1 MTRPDT
7 SLRAAHGSVSQ
18 PGSRD
23 RGSVTLFLL
32 VAGLALLLAVG
43 LVVDGGGKLLT
54 ARQARAAAAEA
65 ARAAGQGIAPAGA
78 MQGQQVRPSPS
89 AAAAAGRGYLAAAGV
104 PGTVTVTGD
113 RVEVR
118 TTLTYNPKVL
128 TLIGVGPQTVTARA
142 QARLARGLDREV
154 P

>member
-1 MTRPDT
+1 MTRPAPPT
-7 SLRAAHGSVSQ
+7 GAGTHRVQEEVG
-18 PGSRD
+18 D

-32 VAGLALLLAVG
+32 VAALAMLLAVG

-65 ARAAGQGIAPAGA
+65 ARAAGQAIAPAGA
-78 MQGQQVRPSPS
+78 VQGAAARPSPS
-89 AAAAAGRGYLAAAGV
+89 AAVAGGRHYLAAAGV

-113 RVEVR
+113 RVQVR
-118 TTLTYNPKVL
+118 TTLTYTPTVL

-142 QARLARGLDREV
+142 QARLARGLDREL

>member
-1 MTRPDT
+1 MTRPGPATGAGPD
-7 SLRAAHGSVSQ
+7 RVQ
-18 PGSRD
+18 EPRD

-32 VAGLALLLAVG
+32 VAALAMLLAVG

-65 ARAAGQGIAPAGA
+65 ARAAGQAVAPAGA
-78 MQGQQVRPSPS
+78 VQGGQARPSPS
-89 AAAAAGRGYLAAAGV
+89 AAVAAGRHYLAAAGV
-104 PGTVTVTGD
+104 PGTVTITGD

-118 TTLTYNPKVL
+118 TTLTYPPKVL

-142 QARLARGLDREV
+142 QARLARGLDREL